1 MLHPHPPKK
10 DLLGNTFHFAFEDM
24 FVAAQGLKISNEYI
38 NLITF
43 PPTRK
48 IILRISRPMNFFL
61 FDVNVLGFF
70 YSKHIKIEI

>member
-1 MLHPHPPKK
+1 
-10 DLLGNTFHFAFEDM
+10 M